1 MGNVKRVVAGI
12 FFAGAVVLGIAPAA
26 SAATMVE
33 YASVSPDATAIEY
46 GMPVSPDATAIEYG
60 L

>member
-1 MGNVKRVVAGI
+1 MGNFKRVLAGI
-12 FFAGAVVLGIAPAA
+12 FFAAAVVGAIAPAA
-26 SAATMVE
+26 SAATAVE

-46 GMPVSPDATAIEYG
+46 G